1 MRTTASAKKTVWK
14 KKIKVP
20 DKQPLKQLQKL
31 EEKEK
36 ETRSR
41 VFVLLRLLRRARN
54 PRLLATAVLYAAICA
69 LLLPRFFGGAT
80 YKPGDI
86 ADADIVSPGIIEY
99 TDSIATDIQKNKAA
113 NAAGTVFRLLPS
125 FQKDIESIFRQALEY
140 QESDRDEET
149 KRKITGNLIDY
160 GLSGQTVQTLLSLN
174 KDKPIQLRL
183 KTYAVMDKISKDRL
197 LDERELMRIDD
208 DAARYARE
216 EEIETSLIPAVQE
229 IIRVAIRLNLETDL
243 EATEYRQQQAKDAV
257 NPVTRRIREK
267 EIIVRKGDA
276 ITERHLDIMRQ
287 AGLLSTGMPWVK
299 PLAYMLLL
307 LFAFFVIAVFLK
319 TFVLNIYRDEKRLL
333 IFYLIILL
341 AVLWAVM
348 IDQSPI
354 FSKYLIGVSAGMM
367 TILVCLLL
375 NPMTALFSVPVM
387 ILVISV
393 IQGLEMG
400 HFLVA
405 LFAFMAAYF
414 HSVRTQ
420 DKDSLL
426 KAGAAVGVSSM
437 SVILVLTL
445 VRFPGLRQAMTD
457 IVLFGGLNGLFSFVL
472 ANGLLPAFEK
482 LFSVTTPHRLLEL
495 SNPEEPLL
503 KRLLIDAPGTYHHSI
518 LVGNIAEAAAEAV
531 GADALLVRIA
541 CYYHDVGKLKRP
553 YFFIE
558 NQMHGDS
565 RLNEVAPTLAAL
577 VIASHVKD
585 GVEMA
590 QESGVPDE
598 VVEIIS
604 EHHGSCLISFFYQ
617 QAQAEAKDAAG
628 LQEQRFRYPGP
639 KPSRIESAILMLADS
654 CEAAVRS
661 QKAPTPKSI
670 ESTVNSIFEARL
682 MDGQFNGCNVT
693 LKQLGAIQMTIIKTL
708 ARVYH
713 SRMEYPDIE
722 ELKQHKDH
730 VSGRNGD
737 K

>member
-1 MRTTASAKKTVWK
+1 M
-14 KKIKVP
+14 
-20 DKQPLKQLQKL
+20 QKL

-36 ETRSR
+36 QTQSR

-54 PRLLATAVLYAAICA
+54 PRLLATAVLYVVLCA
-69 LLLPRFFGGAT
+69 LMLPRFFGGAS
-80 YKPGDI
+80 YKTGDI
-86 ADADIVSPGIIEY
+86 ADADIVSPGTIDYID
-99 TDSIATDIQKNKAA
+99 TVATDIQKKKAA
-113 NAAGTVFRLLPS
+113 TAAGAVFRLLPS
-125 FQKDIESIFRQALEY
+125 FKKDVEVIFRQALEY
-140 QESDRDEET
+140 QESDNKGEAR
-149 KRKITGNLIDY
+149 RKIIDSYIRY
-160 GLSGQTVQTLLSLN
+160 GLSGTTAQKLLSLK
-174 KDKPIQLRL
+174 KDQPVQLRL
-183 KTYAVMDKISKDRL
+183 KTYAVIDRIS
-197 LDERELMRIDD
+197 LDGLIDEGELIRVDA
-208 DAARYARE
+208 DAARYALE
-216 EEIETSLIPAVQE
+216 EEVESALIPAVQE
-229 IIRVAIRLNLETDL
+229 IIRVAIRLNIETDN
-243 EATEYRQQQAKDAV
+243 EAAEARAKQAMDAV
-257 NPVTRRIREK
+257 SPVTRRIREK
-267 EIIVRKGDA
+267 EIIVRKGDK

-287 AGLLSTGMPWVK
+287 TGLLSTGMPWVR

-307 LFAFFVIAVFLK
+307 LLGFFVIAIYLK

-333 IFYLIILL
+333 IFFMIILL
-341 AVLWAVM
+341 SVLWAVM

-387 ILVISV
+387 ILVISMV
-393 IQGLEMG
+393 QGLEMG

-405 LFAFMAAYF
+405 LFAFLAAYF

-426 KAGAAVGVSSM
+426 KAGVAVGVSSM
-437 SVILVLTL
+437 LVIFVLTL
-445 VRFPGLRQAMTD
+445 VRFSGLRQATMD
-457 IVLFGGLNGLFSFVL
+457 ILLFGGLNGLFSFVL

-482 LFSVTTPHRLLEL
+482 LFRVTTPHRLLEL

-541 CYYHDVGKLKRP
+541 CYYHDAGKLKRP

-590 QESGVPDE
+590 QEHGVPDE
-598 VVEIIS
+598 VVDIIS

-639 KPSRIESAILMLADS
+639 KPSRIESAILMLSDS
-654 CEAAVRS
+654 CEAAIRS
-661 QKAPTPKSI
+661 QKTPTPKSI
-670 ESTVNSIFEARL
+670 ESTVNAIFEARL
-682 MDGQFNGCNVT
+682 MDGQFNDCNVT
-693 LKQLGAIQMTIIKTL
+693 LKQLGTIQMTIIKTL

-713 SRMEYPDIE
+713 SRMEYPDLE
-722 ELKQHKDH
+722 ELKQHKEH
-730 VSGRNGD
+730 APGRNGD